1 MLSAATRAQEDDIAA
16 ILRCGGIMVLH
27 GIATQNMIGSYRHK
41 WATDRPLL
49 FRLSRS
55 DKVSCGGILGGN
67 EGERT
72 RVVDFFIDGWY
83 PTPTY
88 SENHKWRSLVCF
100 SGQTPA
106 NTLFDTGRS
115 SRRKYSGHGQSNQWT
130 SPSPSDQRCTNISF
144 HYESR
149 YQKILLNVYRRN
161 EESFR

>member
-1 MLSAATRAQEDDIAA
+1 MLSAAIRAQEDATAA

-41 WATDRPLL
+41 WATDRPRL

-72 RVVDFFIDGWY
+72 RVVDFFIDRWY

-88 SENHKWRSLVCF
+88 SENHKQSWLVVPPDINAWMERQLKPC
-100 SGQTPA
+100 STPPPILPPHVFWA
-106 NTLFDTGRS
+106 STIRKNGR
-115 SRRKYSGHGQSNQWT
+115 RPPR
-130 SPSPSDQRCTNISF
+130 PSTWYQRFIP
-144 HYESR
+144 
-149 YQKILLNVYRRN
+149 
-161 EESFR
+161 